1 MTAFGCDTGMDA
13 ENTHLNAAPSS
24 ASQLLNLV
32 RNTGNSNQI
41 LSGQESLV
49 WGTHDQFGHLY
60 PTQFDEHALNAT
72 GEMPAIFASDFG
84 DFRGSDVGRR
94 YKTRDL
100 ALRYANEGSIV
111 SLSYHMCAPDYNDGC
126 GDDFGQGIK
135 LPGYSSSKIDQ
146 ILTPGTSLNR
156 THMQRLDEVAGYL
169 LDLKRAGVPV
179 LWRPFHEMNG
189 DWFWWGQ
196 QPRYKELWIQ
206 MYNHFQAKGLD
217 NLVWVWS
224 VNYWW
229 KNNAEENPNLYYPG
243 SQYVDVLGVD
253 IYEDFAHGHRFVPND
268 AQHVDIYNG
277 IKAVD
282 RSKPIGISENG
293 LIPDWPSLSRTQPD
307 WAFYITWWGYEEH
320 SSPQRY
326 QNNYNSGLVL
336 TQDDL
341 GSSSPSTG
349 GSKGNNGGGSTT
361 SGDCVDTAPYG
372 DGWGWNGSEGCRIG
386 EDNSG
391 SDNGGGV
398 STSGNCVDTA
408 PYGDGWGWNGTSS
421 CRIGGDNSGNN
432 NGGGAS
438 GSSNCVDTA
447 PVGDGWGWDGTSSCR
462 ISN

>member
-1 MTAFGCDTGMDA
+1 MTVMGCEAGS
-13 ENTHLNAAPSS
+13 ESESTHLNAAPSS
-24 ASQLLNLV
+24 ASELLNLV
-32 RNTGNSNQI
+32 RNTGNSNRI

-60 PTQFDEHALNAT
+60 PTEFEEHALNAT

-84 DFRGSDVGRR
+84 DFRGSDVHRR

-111 SLSYHMCAPDYNDGC
+111 SLSYHMCAPDYADGC
-126 GDDFGQGIK
+126 GDDFGQGVK

-156 THMQRLDEVAGYL
+156 THMQRLDEIAGYL
-169 LDLKRAGVPV
+169 LELKNAGVPV

-206 MYNHFQAKGLD
+206 MYNYFQAKGLN

-229 KNNAEENPNLYYPG
+229 RGNRGEEPSQYYPG
-243 SQYVDVLGVD
+243 SQYVDVLAVD
-253 IYEDFAHGHRFVPND
+253 IYEDFAHGHRFVPTSG
-268 AQHVDIYNG
+268 QHIDIYNG

-307 WAFYITWWGYEEH
+307 WAFYITWWGYETQ
-320 SSPQRY
+320 SSPQRFR
-326 QNNYNSGLVL
+326 NNYNSGLVM

-341 GSSSPSTG
+341 GGNSGAGRYTPPAPSNTDSSKGNCVDDNGDGWGWDGVQSCQVGSDSSNNRGGSTG
-349 GSKGNNGGGSTT
+349 SGSSNCIDDNGDGWGWDGVQSCRVGSDSSNNGGGS
-361 SGDCVDTAPYG
+361 S
-372 DGWGWNGSEGCRIG
+372 
-386 EDNSG
+386 NSG
-391 SDNGGGV
+391 
-398 STSGNCVDTA
+398 SGNCVDTQ
-408 PYGDGWGWNGTSS
+408 PYGDGWGWNGTTS
-421 CRIGGDNSGNN
+421 CR
-432 NGGGAS
+432 
-438 GSSNCVDTA
+438 V
-447 PVGDGWGWDGTSSCR
+447 
-462 ISN
+462 